1 MQSYYLD
8 TSIWLDYYLNRGE
21 NGKIALKLILK
32 IITEDSTIIF
42 SNFIEKEFKN
52 LGLSQIEI
60 NSFLQIVKPDH
71 IRRIQITKEQ
81 FEEARKLA
89 KQRNIPLGD
98 IIHAIVARDN
108 EAQLV
113 SRDWDFERLKDI
125 TKAKLPED
133 LI

>member
-1 MQSYYLD
+1 M
-8 TSIWLDYYLNRGE
+8 
-21 NGKIALKLILK
+21 
-32 IITEDSTIIF
+32 
-42 SNFIEKEFKN
+42 
-52 LGLSQIEI
+52 GLSQIEI